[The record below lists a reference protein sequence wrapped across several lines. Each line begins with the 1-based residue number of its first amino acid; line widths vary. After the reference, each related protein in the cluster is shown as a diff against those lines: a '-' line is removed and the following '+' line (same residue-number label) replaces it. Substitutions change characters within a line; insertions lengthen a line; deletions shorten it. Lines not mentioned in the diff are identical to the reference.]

1 MNEQVEKIKKG
12 QLGFSL
18 IEMMIVLLIIGMI
31 SAVAYPSYDRFRKNR
46 ETEYFIRTFQKDI
59 VHMQQK
65 AVNENR
71 IYNLSIDNE
80 KHKYEVRGNGS
91 KEPIKKDFPKHI
103 WFESYSMLL
112 SVQYNQNGNISRAGT
127 LYIHSATSSYKM
139 VFQLGKGK
147 FYVAKQ

>member
-1 MNEQVEKIKKG
+1 MRKG
-12 QLGFSL
+12 YGHINKSQLGFSL
-18 IEMMIVLLIIGMI
+18 IEVMIVLLIIATIG
-31 SAVAYPSYDRFRKNR
+31 AVSYPSYDSFRKNR

-59 VHMQQK
+59 VHMQQR

-80 KHKYEVRGNGS
+80 NHMYEMRGNGS
-91 KEPIKKDFPKHI
+91 KEPVKKNIPPHI
-103 WFESYSMLL
+103 WFESFSMLL
-112 SVQYNQNGNISRAGT
+112 SVQFNQNGNISRAGT
-127 LYIHSATSSYKM
+127 LYIHSANTSYKM

>member
-1 MNEQVEKIKKG
+1 MNEELENIKKR
-12 QLGFSL
+12 QSGFSL
-18 IEMMIVLLIIGMI
+18 IEMMIVLLIIATI

-80 KHKYEVRGNGS
+80 KHIYEVRGNGS
-91 KEPIKKDFPKHI
+91 KEPVKKNFPKHI

-112 SVQYNQNGNISRAGT
+112 SVQFNQNGNISRAGT
-127 LYIHSATSSYKM
+127 LYIHSATASYKM

>member
-1 MNEQVEKIKKG
+1 MNEGLKHIKKS

-18 IEMMIVLLIIGMI
+18 IEMMIVLVIIATI
-31 SAVAYPSYDRFRKNR
+31 RAVAYPSYGSFQRNR

-80 KHKYEVRGNGS
+80 NHIYEIRGNGS
-91 KEPIKKDFPKHI
+91 KKPEKKIFPKHI

-112 SVQYNQNGNISRAGT
+112 AVQFNQNGNISRAGT
-127 LYIHSATSSYKM
+127 IYIHSANTSYKM

-147 FYVAKQ
+147 FYVEKQ

>member
-1 MNEQVEKIKKG
+1 MNGGAEHIKKS

-18 IEMMIVLLIIGMI
+18 IEMMIVLLIIATI

-59 VHMQQK
+59 VHMQQR
-65 AVNENR
+65 AVNEYR
-71 IYNLSIDNE
+71 TYNLSIDNE

-91 KEPIKKDFPKHI
+91 KEPIKRDFPKHI
-103 WFESYSMLL
+103 WFESHSMIL
-112 SVQYNQNGNISRAGT
+112 SVQFNQNGNISRAGT
-127 LYIHSATSSYKM
+127 LYIHSANASYKM